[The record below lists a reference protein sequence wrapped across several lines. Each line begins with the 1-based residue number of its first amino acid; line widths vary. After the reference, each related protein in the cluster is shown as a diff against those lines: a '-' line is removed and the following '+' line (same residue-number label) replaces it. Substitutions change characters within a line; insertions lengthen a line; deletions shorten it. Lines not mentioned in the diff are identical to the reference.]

1 MSNGAQELMTKL
13 PKRPP
18 VDIEFQDITFCV
30 SEGRNK
36 GFKKILKNVSGK
48 FRSGHMTAILGHS
61 GAGKSTLMNITAGY
75 RYSNVGGTILVNGR
89 ERDLRRFRKMACY
102 IMQNDHLH
110 AHLTVRESMSVS
122 ANLKLGNKM
131 KRSEKE
137 EIIREILDTLNL
149 TDCID
154 TRANSLSGGERKR
167 LSIAL
172 ELVNNPPVMFFDEPT
187 SGLDSS
193 SSFQCINLLKNL
205 AKGGRTIICTIHQP
219 SARLF
224 ESFDYLF
231 ALAEGQFIYRGVTKG
246 LISYLSSLGLHC
258 PSYHNPAD
266 FLLEVTNGDY
276 GDYNHQLA
284 SAVEDGMCLKYEP
297 ESEVIERH
305 KEAEDDTVNS
315 TKIPLLPPTKLAN
328 GGNEIN
334 SDADDTLE
342 KKNSNLE
349 THLAI
354 PSTHDAL
361 YISDDGEHGS
371 FDAFPT
377 SGWRQFLII
386 FKRSFICIYRDTLLT
401 KLRIYTHFFVGI
413 LISLFYY
420 NIGNEASKILNNSS
434 CLFICLTFLMYS
446 SIMPTLLT
454 FPLEMNVFM
463 KEYLNYW
470 YTLKSYYLART
481 FADIPFQVILPFIYL
496 LLVYFLSDQP
506 LEAGR
511 FFMFSLITILTSLV
525 AQTLGLVIGASTTIE
540 GAVFIGPVSTIPIL
554 LFSGFFAPYST
565 IPVYLRWITY
575 LSYVRYGFEGALLSI
590 YGFNREKLNC
600 SEPYCHF
607 KSPEKFLDTMDVG
620 NIPYWANVLAL
631 FGYFLLLRVAG
642 YFVLRW
648 KLKAER

>member
-1 MSNGAQELMTKL
+1 
-13 PKRPP
+13 
-18 VDIEFQDITFCV
+18 
-30 SEGRNK
+30 
-36 GFKKILKNVSGK
+36 
-48 FRSGHMTAILGHS
+48 
-61 GAGKSTLMNITAGY
+61 
-75 RYSNVGGTILVNGR
+75 
-89 ERDLRRFRKMACY
+89 MACY

-131 KRSEKE
+131 KLSEKE

-193 SSFQCINLLKNL
+193 SSFHCINLLKNL

-246 LISYLSSLGLHC
+246 LISYLM
-258 PSYHNPAD
+258 
-266 FLLEVTNGDY
+266 LEVTNGDY

-305 KEAEDDTVNS
+305 KEVRKFHCYHQQNLPMAE
-315 TKIPLLPPTKLAN
+315 TKSIQ
-328 GGNEIN
+328 
-334 SDADDTLE
+334 TLTILMR
-342 KKNSNLE
+342 KRTRVWKP
-349 THLAI
+349 HLAI

-371 FDAFPT
+371 FDSFPT

-481 FADIPFQVILPFIYL
+481 FADIPFQVVLPFIYL

-506 LEAGR
+506 LDAGR
-511 FFMFSLITILTSLV
+511 FLMFSLITILTSLV

-631 FGYFLLLRVAG
+631 FGFFLLLRVAG